1 MSIDNCRV
9 CGGRFFNEPL
19 LKYENM
25 PKAAQNMP
33 DPYSVY
39 LDRGVD
45 LEVCQCVC
53 CGLVQLS
60 NEPVSYHKEVIR
72 ASAFSDEMREFRIKQ
87 FEEFIEK
94 YSLQHKKIIEIGTG
108 KGEYLSLMGQFNVKT
123 YGIEYSKESV
133 KHCQKNNLEVYE
145 MYIET
150 AEDEIENSPFDAFFI
165 LNFFEHLPDPNST
178 LQSLYH
184 NLSDDG
190 IGLIEVPN
198 FDMILRNNLFSEFIG
213 DHLFYFT
220 RETLKATLQRNGFE
234 VIECEEIWHKYIISA
249 VVKKRKK
256 LDISRFK
263 AHQEKITREIKD
275 YISYFGSQNVAIYGA
290 GHQALAI
297 VSLTNIKNDVK
308 YIIDDADFKQG
319 KYSPATHIPIV
330 SPKKLT
336 TDPVSA
342 VIVMAASYSD
352 EVARKLLHEFKDNI
366 DIVILRDYGLEE
378 ATWKELKKRKM
389 V

>member
-1 MSIDNCRV
+1 M
-9 CGGRFFNEPL
+9 
-19 LKYENM
+19 
-25 PKAAQNMP
+25 
-33 DPYSVY
+33 
-39 LDRGVD
+39 
-45 LEVCQCVC
+45 
-53 CGLVQLS
+53 
-60 NEPVSYHKEVIR
+60 
-72 ASAFSDEMREFRIKQ
+72 
-87 FEEFIEK
+87 
-94 YSLQHKKIIEIGTG
+94 
-108 KGEYLSLMGQFNVKT
+108 
-123 YGIEYSKESV
+123 
-133 KHCQKNNLEVYE
+133 
-145 MYIET
+145 
-150 AEDEIENSPFDAFFI
+150 
-165 LNFFEHLPDPNST
+165 
-178 LQSLYH
+178 
-184 NLSDDG
+184 
-190 IGLIEVPN
+190 
-198 FDMILRNNLFSEFIG
+198 
-213 DHLFYFT
+213 
-220 RETLKATLQRNGFE
+220 
-234 VIECEEIWHKYIISA
+234 
-249 VVKKRKK
+249 KKRKK